1 MSIPQ
6 VPQLAPTVRRLPRR
20 GRAESVTTRERL
32 ERTERAAGYALDGRT
47 HFAPGNL
54 LRSLRS
60 LHPVDL
66 GKPSLVVATV
76 LRAPKSTLN
85 ASDGSPAPLRVPH
98 GRENLKPPQV
108 LARVAIGTMPV
119 GELGYGRRADARGGR
134 ARVGLDSE
142 RGARVLGLESAHG
155 TGR

>member
-1 MSIPQ
+1 MSTPQ
-6 VPQLAPTVRRLPRR
+6 VPQLALTLRRLPRQ
-20 GRAESVTTRERL
+20 GRAESFTTRDRL

-47 HFAPGNL
+47 HFAAGNL

-76 LRAPKSTLN
+76 LRDPKSTLN

-108 LARVAIGTMPV
+108 LARVAIGIGTMP
-119 GELGYGRRADARGGR
+119 ELEYGRRADARGGR
-134 ARVGLDSE
+134 ARVGLASE
-142 RGARVLGLESAHG
+142 RGARVLGLEGARGAGS
-155 TGR
+155 

>member
-1 MSIPQ
+1 MSTPQ
-6 VPQLAPTVRRLPRR
+6 VPQLALTLRRLPRR
-20 GRAESVTTRERL
+20 GRAESVTTRDRFG
-32 ERTERAAGYALDGRT
+32 RTILPAAHVLDGRT
-47 HFAPGNL
+47 HFRPCHL
-54 LRSLRS
+54 RRSLRS

-66 GKPSLVVATV
+66 EKPSLVVATV

-85 ASDGSPAPLRVPH
+85 ASNGSLAPLHVPH

-134 ARVGLDSE
+134 ARVGLDSA
-142 RGARVLGLESAHG
+142 RGPRVLGLESARG
-155 TGR
+155 AGR

>member
-76 LRAPKSTLN
+76 LRDPKSTLN
-85 ASDGSPAPLRVPH
+85 ASDGSLAPPRVPH
-98 GRENLKPPQV
+98 GRENFKPPQV
-108 LARVAIGTMPV
+108 LARVAIGIGTMP
-119 GELGYGRRADARGGR
+119 ELEYGRRVDARGGR

-142 RGARVLGLESAHG
+142 RGARVLGLEGARG

>member
-1 MSIPQ
+1 M
-6 VPQLAPTVRRLPRR
+6 
-20 GRAESVTTRERL
+20 
-32 ERTERAAGYALDGRT
+32 
-47 HFAPGNL
+47 

-76 LRAPKSTLN
+76 LRDPKSTLN

-108 LARVAIGTMPV
+108 LARVAIGTMP
-119 GELGYGRRADARGGR
+119 ELEYGRRVDARGGR

-142 RGARVLGLESAHG
+142 RGPRVLGLESARG
-155 TGR
+155 AGR

>member
-1 MSIPQ
+1 M
-6 VPQLAPTVRRLPRR
+6 
-20 GRAESVTTRERL
+20 
-32 ERTERAAGYALDGRT
+32 
-47 HFAPGNL
+47 

-76 LRAPKSTLN
+76 LRDPKSTLN
-85 ASDGSPAPLRVPH
+85 ASDGSLAPLRVPH

-142 RGARVLGLESAHG
+142 RGARVLGLEGARG

>member
-1 MSIPQ
+1 M
-6 VPQLAPTVRRLPRR
+6 
-20 GRAESVTTRERL
+20 
-32 ERTERAAGYALDGRT
+32 
-47 HFAPGNL
+47 

-119 GELGYGRRADARGGR
+119 GELEYGRRADARGGR

-142 RGARVLGLESAHG
+142 RGARVLGLEGARG

>member
-1 MSIPQ
+1 MSTPQ
-6 VPQLAPTVRRLPRR
+6 VPQLALTLRRLPRR
-20 GRAESVTTRERL
+20 GRAESVTTCEPVERIL
-32 ERTERAAGYALDGRT
+32 LAAGYALDGRT
-47 HFAPGNL
+47 HFTTCHT

-66 GKPSLVVATV
+66 EKPSLVVATV
-76 LRAPKSTLN
+76 LRDPKSTLN
-85 ASDGSPAPLRVPH
+85 ASDGSLAPPRVPH
-98 GRENLKPPQV
+98 GRENFKPPQV

-142 RGARVLGLESAHG
+142 RGARVLGLEGARG

>member
-1 MSIPQ
+1 M
-6 VPQLAPTVRRLPRR
+6 
-20 GRAESVTTRERL
+20 
-32 ERTERAAGYALDGRT
+32 
-47 HFAPGNL
+47 

-119 GELGYGRRADARGGR
+119 GEPGYGRRADARGGR

-142 RGARVLGLESAHG
+142 RGARVLGLEGARG
-155 TGR
+155 AGR

>member
-20 GRAESVTTRERL
+20 GRAESVTTRERV

-76 LRAPKSTLN
+76 LRDPKSTLN
-85 ASDGSPAPLRVPH
+85 ASDGSLAPLRVPH

-119 GELGYGRRADARGGR
+119 GELEYGRRADARGGR

-142 RGARVLGLESAHG
+142 RGARVLGLEGARG